1 MHKFRSAFRH
11 RLSSIIAIQCCWR
24 QKLAK
29 REFRKLKQVCFSY
42 GLEQDYI
49 NSLSSQPITQ
59 SMNMHIDVLQAANEA
74 GALRLA
80 KTKLEKRL
88 EDLEWRL
95 QLEKR
100 LRVRCQFFSFVCIDL
115 LKQSK

>member
-11 RLSSIIAIQCCWR
+11 RQSSIIAIQCCWR
-24 QKLAK
+24 RKLAK

-42 GLEQDYI
+42 GKEQDYI
-49 NSLSSQPITQ
+49 SSLPITQ
-59 SMNMHIDVLQAANEA
+59 CMNMHIDFLQAANET

-100 LRVRCQFFSFVCIDL
+100 LRVCCQFLSFVWY
-115 LKQSK
+115 

>member
-1 MHKFRSAFRH
+1 
-11 RLSSIIAIQCCWR
+11 
-24 QKLAK
+24 
-29 REFRKLKQVCFSY
+29 
-42 GLEQDYI
+42 
-49 NSLSSQPITQ
+49 
-59 SMNMHIDVLQAANEA
+59 MNMHIDFLQAANET

-100 LRVRCQFFSFVCIDL
+100 LRVCCQFLSFMWY
-115 LKQSK
+115 

>member
-1 MHKFRSAFRH
+1 
-11 RLSSIIAIQCCWR
+11 
-24 QKLAK
+24 
-29 REFRKLKQVCFSY
+29 
-42 GLEQDYI
+42 
-49 NSLSSQPITQ
+49 
-59 SMNMHIDVLQAANEA
+59 MHINLLQVANEA

-100 LRVRCQFFSFVCIDL
+100 LRVCCQFLSFIL
-115 LKQSK
+115 Y

>member
-11 RLSSIIAIQCCWR
+11 RQSSIIAIQCCWR
-24 QKLAK
+24 RKLAK

-42 GLEQDYI
+42 LLEQGGIDW
-49 NSLSSQPITQ
+49 LPITQ
-59 SMNMHIDVLQAANEA
+59 RINMQIVVLQAANET

-100 LRVRCQFFSFVCIDL
+100 LRVCSQFFRLYSSDL
-115 LKQSK
+115 VKQCK